1 MWSKKHIIGII
12 GFGAM
17 GHAIA
22 NRLARRFDLVIFDKD
37 FSRTSGFKGAKVAAN
52 IAALIDAADTVIL
65 AVKPQ
70 HFPEVFEEITSSG
83 ILPDK
88 LVVSIAA
95 GIPTEYIESHF
106 GVCRVIRV
114 MPNMPAKIGAGMT
127 CLCKGK
133 FASNA
138 DLKLAKKI
146 FRHLGKVMLV
156 DESMMNAATAISG
169 NGPGYVYY
177 LLEKNKFV
185 KAEFSNELIKQAGN
199 LGFSLKEARLLA
211 HTTVSGALKALKSSG
226 LSAHELKNQVTSKGG
241 MTEAALKAKESGA
254 SWEEAIKA
262 AVERGQ
268 ELAKR

>member
-1 MWSKKHIIGII
+1 
-12 GFGAM
+12 M

-37 FSRTSGFKGAKVAAN
+37 TSRTSGFKGAAVAAD
-52 IAALIDAADTVIL
+52 IRALIDAADTIIL

-83 ILPDK
+83 ILLDK
-88 LVVSIAA
+88 LVISIAA
-95 GIPTEYIESHF
+95 GIPTDYIEGHF

-114 MPNMPAKIGAGMT
+114 MPNMPARIGAGMT
-127 CLCKGK
+127 CMCKGK
-133 FASNA
+133 FAGNA
-138 DLKLAKKI
+138 DLKLAKNI
-146 FRHLGKVMLV
+146 FGQLGKVLLV

-185 KAEFSNELIKQAGN
+185 KAEFSNELIRQAGK
-199 LGFSLKEARLLA
+199 LGFSLKEAKLLA
-211 HTTVSGALKALKSSG
+211 RTTISGALKVLKASG
-226 LSAHELKNQVTSKGG
+226 LAAHELKNQVTSKGG
-241 MTEAALKAKESGA
+241 MTEAALKTKENGA
-254 SWEEAIKA
+254 TWEEAIRA

-268 ELAKR
+268 ELAKK